1 MALAIPGIYDRISR
15 FKHAPLDHTQPSI
28 RIMKVLPNLS
38 PEGFVQCTLT
48 HGSTDDEYTCLS
60 YTWGDESTAYP
71 ILIDDQLFF
80 IRQNLHDFLHVV
92 RENYPLRLFWIDAV
106 CIDQSSIAERN
117 HQVAQMGAVYT
128 AAVHV
133 IIWLG
138 KSSDMAEFFRAWN
151 DLGRA
156 KDNSFNQPF
165 ESLMW
170 QMNAWRRLKEFKDG
184 WLELANHAYWTRA
197 WITQEIAHSRALSL
211 LADMVE
217 IHELHH
223 IADPKYAS
231 VTTADVRFS
240 VHINIAQHRHAILGK
255 RLFSLLTKLP
265 NQECQRARDRVYS
278 LLGLAAEGSD
288 IRVDYGSSDMAFVL
302 MLLDVCKE
310 LRCLCGFTFISHM
323 LGGMETLAASASE
336 KLQFVTLMLK
346 ANSTYII
353 PPGGLESSSILQQA
367 DSSLL
372 HGSGAVLSFR
382 LHRVCDLLNR
392 DHSLE
397 IRTFAGQEMK
407 LPMGRFTL
415 LLSAVYHPRCKGT
428 RLCKSQ
434 DCACQQDYT
443 WWPGPDAHQE
453 RQEHYTYSIRG
464 WHPDTGDAHHEE
476 LGWYKQ
482 PGSKRIVSNW
492 FQVDLQTEYPKR
504 TEYYTLGIPVAA
516 CWWYAHQLRDF
527 RRVDAQSASDIST
540 IFIDHLFDGKRVRL
554 CEEVLS
560 GRSAFKIGRRTTLE
574 DAWLHEDVDGF
585 EQDMQ
590 PIDVP

>member
-1 MALAIPGIYDRISR
+1 MALATSEIFHRIPP
-15 FKHAPLDHTQPSI
+15 FKHSPLDHTQPSI
-28 RIMKVLPNLS
+28 RIMRVLPNLS
-38 PEGFVQCTLT
+38 PEGFVQCALT
-48 HGSTDDEYTCLS
+48 HGSTADKYTCLS
-60 YTWGDESTAYP
+60 YTWGDESTACP
-71 ILIDDQLFF
+71 IFIDGQLFF
-80 IRQNLHDFLHVV
+80 VRQNLHNFLRVV
-92 RENYPLRLFWIDAV
+92 REKYPLRLFWIDAV

-117 HQVAQMGAVYT
+117 HQVAQMGAIYT

-138 KSSDMAEFFRAWN
+138 KSSNIAEFFRAWN
-151 DLGRA
+151 QSCRA
-156 KDNSFNQPF
+156 NRGFSSQTFQ
-165 ESLMW
+165 SLLW
-170 QMNAWRRLKEFKDG
+170 QMSAWRQLKDFKTG

-217 IHELHH
+217 IHELHR
-223 IADPKYAS
+223 IADSSYSFVA
-231 VTTADVRFS
+231 TADVRFS
-240 VHINIAQHRHAILGK
+240 IHINIAQHRGSILGK
-255 RLFSLLTKLP
+255 SLFSLLTKLP

-278 LLGLAAEGSD
+278 LLGLAAEGSN

-310 LRCLCGFTFISHM
+310 LRCLCGFTFVSHM
-323 LGGMETLAASASE
+323 LGGMETLTARASE
-336 KLQFVTLMLK
+336 KLQFATLMIK
-346 ANSTYII
+346 AHSMYII
-353 PPGGLESSSILQQA
+353 PQGGLESSSILQQA

-397 IRTFAGQEMK
+397 VRTFAGQEMK
-407 LPMGRFTL
+407 LPIGRFTL
-415 LLSAVYHPRCKGT
+415 LLSADYHPRCKGT

-443 WWPGPDAHQE
+443 WWPGPDTHEE
-453 RQEHYTYSIRG
+453 RQEHHTYGIRG
-464 WHPDTGDAHHEE
+464 WHPDSEDAHHEE
-476 LGWYKQ
+476 LRWYKQ
-482 PGSKRIVSNW
+482 PGSKRMVSNW
-492 FQVDLQTEYPKR
+492 FQVELQTEYAER
-504 TEYYTLGIPVAA
+504 TECYTLGIPLAA

-540 IFIDHLFDGKRVRL
+540 IFVDHLFDGKRVRL

-560 GRSAFKIGRRTTLE
+560 GRSAFNIERKTTPE
-574 DAWLHEDVDGF
+574 EAWLHEDADGF
-585 EQDMQ
+585 K
-590 PIDVP
+590 